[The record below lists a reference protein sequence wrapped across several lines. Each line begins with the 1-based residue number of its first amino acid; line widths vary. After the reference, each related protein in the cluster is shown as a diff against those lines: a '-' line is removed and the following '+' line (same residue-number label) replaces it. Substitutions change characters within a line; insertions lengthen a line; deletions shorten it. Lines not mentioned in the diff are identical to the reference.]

1 MCANHLACRTPTP
14 GLPDYGKAF
23 EHWVLMEL
31 CNCRRCRSSEL
42 PISFGRTSTGL
53 EVDFVVAEM
62 SLAIEAKSRARV
74 RDGGLRGRKALAESQ
89 R

>member
-1 MCANHLACRTPTP
+1 
-14 GLPDYGKAF
+14 LPDYGKAF

-31 CNCRRCRSSEL
+31 CNCRLCRSSEL